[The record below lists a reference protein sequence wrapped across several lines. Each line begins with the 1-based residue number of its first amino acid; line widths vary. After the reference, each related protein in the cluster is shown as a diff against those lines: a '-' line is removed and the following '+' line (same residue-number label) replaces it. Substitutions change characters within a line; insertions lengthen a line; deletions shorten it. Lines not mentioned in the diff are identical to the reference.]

1 MGADIAPHTTSNVLS
16 ENFEVDYVVLY
27 RFANVDKNEAKEQFK
42 KLIRALSNVG
52 LQTEVRPGTDKS
64 LLVFVKAQ
72 EKHLGEAIYRSRVRD
87 WLHGVRH
94 SKPDPDATG
103 SCAPETDAER
113 LLTVYHMITSPINEG
128 GAGITPKHDEWDHVE
143 SLFPLHDKLLNKT
156 WIKSWTGKTFLTADD
171 LDQIRNHHGEK
182 IGFYFAFLQSY
193 FSFLIFPAAFGVA
206 CWVLLGHFSITY
218 AIANCLS
225 CVVFS
230 EMWKRQESDL
240 RIRWQVKNVSEIR
253 TKRREF
259 KYLSKSVDPATGEE
273 SLVFPATTRLGR
285 QLLQVPFAI
294 VAILAL
300 GTLIATCFGI
310 EIFISEVYAGPF
322 KSYLVFIPTILL
334 SLFVPTISA
343 ILTNIAKR
351 LTDYE
356 NYETQDS
363 YDVALTH
370 KIFVLNFIT
379 SYLPILLTA
388 FVYVPFGRVIVPYLD
403 VFHLTVHPFAAAA
416 AADKV
421 QLQKTATAF
430 QINPSRLRKQ
440 VIYFTVTAQ
449 IVNQGLEIVM
459 PYAKRK
465 LTLKYQEYIEE
476 KAKAKKNSGSS
487 TPEEEAAS
495 AKAAAILED
504 APYESDFLTRVR
516 DEAKL
521 TEYDVSADFREMCVQ
536 FGYLSLFSV
545 VWPLVPLSFLVNNW
559 IELRSDFVKICIEC
573 RRPVPFRS
581 DSIGSWI
588 QSIEFLAWLGS
599 ITNAALVYM
608 FSNDGVGPDGSPSQ
622 ITGWVLLLVI
632 FFSEHIYLVMRLV
645 VQVAISKIETP
656 ATRQER
662 VARYLVRKQYF
673 DVTLTRE
680 KRDSAV
686 DAEVD
691 AHAHTAQHGGQG
703 ETTATTTP
711 TTTKRITRESLE
723 EDARRMSQHD
733 SSPGDVFWNR
743 QRSAWEVSVVGEGI
757 IDAELRTGPGE
768 KKVQ

>member
-1 MGADIAPHTTSNVLS
+1 MGAGIPHQNTLT

-27 RFANVDKNEAKEQFK
+27 RFSKVDKNEAKEQFK
-42 KLIRALSNVG
+42 KLIRVLSDVG
-52 LQTEVRPGTDKS
+52 LQTEVRPGTDQS
-64 LLVFVKAQ
+64 LLIFVKAQ
-72 EKHLGEAIYRSRVRD
+72 EKSLGEALYRSRVRD
-87 WLHGVRH
+87 WLHGVRN
-94 SKPDPDATG
+94 SQPNPNAKG
-103 SCAPETDAER
+103 SYTPETDAER
-113 LLTVYHMITSPINEG
+113 LLMVHNMITAPSNEG
-128 GAGITPKHDEWDHVE
+128 GAGITPKYGEWNHVD
-143 SLFPLHDKLLNKT
+143 SVFPLHDKLLNKT
-156 WIKSWTGKTFLTADD
+156 WIKAWTSKTFLTADD

-193 FSFLIFPAAFGVA
+193 FSFLVFPAAFGVA
-206 CWVLLGHFSITY
+206 CWVLLGNFSIVY
-218 AIANCLS
+218 AIVNCLS
-225 CVVFS
+225 CVLFA
-230 EMWKRQESDL
+230 EMWKRQERDL

-259 KYLSKSVDPATGEE
+259 QYLSKSVDPATGEE
-273 SLVFPATTRLGR
+273 LLLFPSTTRLGR
-285 QLLQVPFAI
+285 QLLQAPFAI
-294 VAILAL
+294 VAVLAL
-300 GTLIATCFGI
+300 GTLIATCFAI
-310 EIFISEVYAGPF
+310 EIFISEIYAGPF

-343 ILTNIAKR
+343 VLTNIAKR

-379 SYLPILLTA
+379 SYLPIFLTA
-388 FVYVPFGRVIVPYLD
+388 FVYVPCGRVIVPYLD
-403 VFHLTVHPFAAAA
+403 VFHLTVSPFTTSSEM
-416 AADKV
+416 DE
-421 QLQKTATAF
+421 LQKSASAF

-449 IVNQGLEIVM
+449 VVNQGLEIVL

-465 LTLKYQEYIEE
+465 LMRKYQEYTQE
-476 KAKAKKNSGSS
+476 KAKSTKSSGSS
-487 TPEEEAAS
+487 TPEAAS
-495 AKAAAILED
+495 ATPAAAILED
-504 APYESDFLTRVR
+504 VPSESEFLTRVR
-516 DEAKL
+516 DEASL
-521 TEYDVSADFREMCVQ
+521 TEYDVAADLREMCVQ

-545 VWPLVPLSFLVNNW
+545 IWPLVPLSFLVNNW
-559 IELRSDFVKICIEC
+559 VELRSDLVKICIEC

-581 DSIGSWI
+581 DSIGSWV

-608 FSNDGVGPDGSPSQ
+608 FSNDGLGPDGSSSQ

-632 FFSEHIYLVMRLV
+632 FFAEHIYLIIRLV

-662 VARYLVRKQYF
+662 VERYLVRKQYF
-673 DVTLTRE
+673 DATPARE
-680 KRDSAV
+680 KQDSGVAGV
-686 DAEVD
+686 DTER
-691 AHAHTAQHGGQG
+691 HAHSSQHDNGQ
-703 ETTATTTP
+703 EKSTV
-711 TTTKRITRESLE
+711 TRESLE

-733 SSPGDVFWNR
+733 SSVGDVFWGR
-743 QRSAWEVSVVGEGI
+743 QRGTWEVSVVGEGI
-757 IDAELRTGPGE
+757 IEAELSTGVEE

>member
-1 MGADIAPHTTSNVLS
+1 MDADIPHQNTLT

-27 RFANVDKNEAKEQFK
+27 RFSKVDKNEAKEQFK
-42 KLIRALSNVG
+42 KLIRALSDVG
-52 LQTEVRPGTDKS
+52 LQTEVRPGTDQS
-64 LLVFVKAQ
+64 LLIFVKAQ
-72 EKHLGEAIYRSRVRD
+72 EKSLGEAIYRSRVRD
-87 WLHGVRH
+87 WLHGVRN
-94 SKPDPDATG
+94 SQPNPDAKG
-103 SCAPETDAER
+103 SCIPETDAER
-113 LLTVYHMITSPINEG
+113 LLIVYNMITSPTSEG
-128 GAGITPKHDEWDHVE
+128 GAGITPKYGEWNHVD
-143 SLFPLHDKLLNKT
+143 SVFPLHDKLLNKT
-156 WIKSWTGKTFLTADD
+156 WIKDWTSKTFLTTDD

-206 CWVLLGHFSITY
+206 CWVLLGNFPIVY
-218 AIANCLS
+218 AIVNCLS
-225 CVVFS
+225 CVVFA
-230 EMWKRQESDL
+230 EMWKRQERDL

-259 KYLSKSVDPATGEE
+259 QYLSKSVDPATGEE
-273 SLVFPATTRLGR
+273 LLVFPSTTRLGR
-285 QLLQVPFAI
+285 QLLQAPFAI
-294 VAILAL
+294 VAVLAL
-300 GTLIATCFGI
+300 GTLIATCFAI
-310 EIFISEVYAGPF
+310 EIFISEIYAGPF

-343 ILTNIAKR
+343 VLTNIAKR
-351 LTDYE
+351 LADYE

-379 SYLPILLTA
+379 SYLPIFLTA
-388 FVYVPFGRVIVPYLD
+388 FVYVPCGRVIVPYLD
-403 VFHLTVHPFAAAA
+403 VFHLTTSPFTVSSEK
-416 AADKV
+416 DE
-421 QLQKTATAF
+421 LQKSATAF

-449 IVNQGLEIVM
+449 IVNQGLEIVL

-465 LTLKYQEYIEE
+465 LMRKYQEYTQE
-476 KAKAKKNSGSS
+476 KAKSKKTSGSS
-487 TPEEEAAS
+487 TPEAS
-495 AKAAAILED
+495 AEASSATPAVAILED
-504 APYESDFLTRVR
+504 APNESDFLTRVR
-516 DEAKL
+516 DEASL
-521 TEYDVSADFREMCVQ
+521 TEYDVTADFREMCVQ

-545 VWPLVPLSFLVNNW
+545 IWPLVPLSFLVNNW
-559 IELRSDFVKICIEC
+559 VELRSDLVKICIEC

-581 DSIGSWI
+581 DSIGSWV

-608 FSNDGVGPDGSPSQ
+608 FSNDEIGSDGSPSQ

-632 FFSEHIYLVMRLV
+632 FFAEHIYLITRLV

-662 VARYLVRKQYF
+662 VERYLVRKQYF
-673 DVTLTRE
+673 NAAPARETQDSEVADVDGER
-680 KRDSAV
+680 
-686 DAEVD
+686 
-691 AHAHTAQHGGQG
+691 HAHSSQHGTGQ
-703 ETTATTTP
+703 EKST
-711 TTTKRITRESLE
+711 ITWDSLE

-733 SSPGDVFWNR
+733 SSPGDVFWSR
-743 QRSAWEVSVVGEGI
+743 QRGAWEVSVVGEGI
-757 IDAELRTGPGE
+757 IDAQLSTGVEE

>member
-1 MGADIAPHTTSNVLS
+1 MGADITHQNALT

-27 RFANVDKNEAKEQFK
+27 RFTNSVDKNEAKQQFK
-42 KLIRALSNVG
+42 KLIRALSDIG
-52 LQTEVRPGTDKS
+52 LQTEVRPGTDQS

-72 EKHLGEAIYRSRVRD
+72 EKYLGKAVYRSRVRD

-94 SKPDPDATG
+94 SQPDPDAKG
-103 SCAPETDAER
+103 SCVPETDAER
-113 LLTVYHMITSPINEG
+113 LLIVYNMITSPTDEG
-128 GAGITPKHDEWDHVE
+128 GAGITPKHGEWDYVE
-143 SLFPLHDKLLNKT
+143 SVFPLHDKLLNKT
-156 WIKSWTGKTFLTADD
+156 WIKSWTSKTFLTADD

-206 CWVLLGHFSITY
+206 CWVLLGHFSIIY
-218 AIANCLS
+218 AIVNCLS
-225 CVVFS
+225 CVVFA

-259 KYLSKSVDPATGEE
+259 QYLSKSVDPATGEE
-273 SLVFPATTRLGR
+273 SLVFPSTTRLSR
-285 QLLQVPFAI
+285 QLLQAPFAI
-294 VAILAL
+294 VAVLAL
-300 GTLIATCFGI
+300 GTLIATCFAI

-388 FVYVPFGRVIVPYLD
+388 FVYVPFGKVIVPYLD
-403 VFHLTVHPFAAAA
+403 VFHLTVNPFAAAS
-416 AADKV
+416 DKD
-421 QLQKTATAF
+421 QLQTTATAF

-449 IVNQGLEIVM
+449 IVNQGLEIVL

-465 LTLKYQEYIEE
+465 LTRKYQEYTEE
-476 KAKAKKNSGSS
+476 KAKSKNNKSNNSGSS
-487 TPEEEAAS
+487 TPEAAAAAAAS
-495 AKAAAILED
+495 ASAAAMLED
-504 APYESDFLTRVR
+504 APGESDFLTRVR

-521 TEYDVSADFREMCVQ
+521 SEYDVSADFREMCVQ

-545 VWPLVPLSFLVNNW
+545 VWPLVPLSFLINNW

-581 DSIGSWI
+581 DSIGSWV

-599 ITNAALVYM
+599 LTNAALVYM

-622 ITGWVLLLVI
+622 ITGWVLLLI
-632 FFSEHIYLVMRLV
+632 MFFSEHIYLVMRLV

-673 DVTLTRE
+673 DATLARE
-680 KRDSAV
+680 KRDSAADV
-686 DAEVD
+686 GADAGAD
-691 AHAHTAQHGGQG
+691 AHAHTSQHGGHD
-703 ETTATTTP
+703 ET
-711 TTTKRITRESLE
+711 RITRESLE

-733 SSPGDVFWNR
+733 SSAADMFWGR
-743 QRSAWEVSVVGEGI
+743 QRGPWEASVVGQGI
-757 IDAELRTGPGE
+757 IEAVWSTGPGE

>member
-1 MGADIAPHTTSNVLS
+1 MGADIAHRNELT

-27 RFANVDKNEAKEQFK
+27 RFSNVDKNKAKEQFK

-52 LQTEVRPGTDKS
+52 LQTEVRPGTDQS

-72 EKHLGEAIYRSRVRD
+72 EKHLGNAIYRSRVRD

-94 SKPDPDATG
+94 SQPDQGTAS
-103 SCAPETDAER
+103 SCTPETEAER
-113 LLTVYHMITSPINEG
+113 LLTVYNMITSPTDEG
-128 GAGITPKHDEWDHVE
+128 GAGVIPKHGEWDHVE
-143 SLFPLHDKLLNKT
+143 SVFPLHDKLLNKT
-156 WIKSWTGKTFLTADD
+156 WIKAWTGKTFLTADD

-206 CWVLLGHFSITY
+206 CWVLLGHFSLIY
-218 AIANCLS
+218 AIVNCLS
-225 CVVFS
+225 CVIFA

-273 SLVFPATTRLGR
+273 SLVFPSTTRLCR
-285 QLLQVPFAI
+285 QLLQAPFAI
-294 VAILAL
+294 VATLAL
-300 GTLIATCFGI
+300 GTLIATCFAI

-334 SLFVPTISA
+334 SLFVPTISS
-343 ILTNIAKR
+343 ILINIAKR

-388 FVYVPFGRVIVPYLD
+388 FVYVPFGRVIAPYLD
-403 VFHLTVHPFAAAA
+403 VFNLTVNPFTTAS
-416 AADKV
+416 ADKD
-421 QLQKTATAF
+421 QLKKTATAF

-449 IVNQGLEIVM
+449 IVNQGLEIVL

-465 LTLKYQEYIEE
+465 LTRKYQEYIEE
-476 KAKAKKNSGSS
+476 KAKSKNSNGSS
-487 TPEEEAAS
+487 TPEEEAAY
-495 AKAAAILED
+495 AKAAAILDD
-504 APYESDFLTRVR
+504 APSESDFLTRVR

-545 VWPLVPLSFLVNNW
+545 VWPLVPLSFLINNW

-588 QSIEFLAWLGS
+588 KSIEFLAWLGS

-622 ITGWVLLLVI
+622 ITGWVLLLII
-632 FFSEHIYLVMRLV
+632 FFSEHIYLVMRLI

-673 DVTLTRE
+673 DVTLLRE

-686 DAEVD
+686 DAEADAD
-691 AHAHTAQHGGQG
+691 AHAHTSQRGGQSG
-703 ETTATTTP
+703 TT
-711 TTTKRITRESLE
+711 RITRESLE
-723 EDARRMSQHD
+723 EDARLMSQHD

-743 QRSAWEVSVVGEGI
+743 QLSEWEVTVVGEGI
-757 IDAELRTGPGE
+757 IDAEFRAGAAE
-768 KKVQ
+768 KKAQ